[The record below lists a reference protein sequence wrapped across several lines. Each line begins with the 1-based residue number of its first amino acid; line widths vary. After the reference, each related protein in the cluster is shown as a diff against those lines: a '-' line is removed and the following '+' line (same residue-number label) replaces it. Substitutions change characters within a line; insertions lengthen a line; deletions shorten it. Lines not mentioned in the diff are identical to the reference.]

1 MSCDITKGR
10 RLPCKDQKAG
20 VKALYFANFDNYD
33 VVYANSVLTS
43 LGTMSEVFKWE
54 VKGTANTLTETANTS
69 RDNGTTFFSQVVAAN
84 LTSLDPETQNQMK
97 LLIWGRPLCF
107 VEDYNGNI
115 KLCGIESGM
124 EATGGTIVTGGASG
138 DLSGFTLE
146 LTGEERYPAPFLN
159 DAAKTALLALVSNSY
174 IGDTPSV

>member
-20 VKALYFANFDNYD
+20 IKALYFANFDNYD
-33 VVYANSVLTS
+33 FVYASSVLSS
-43 LGTMSEVFKWE
+43 LGTLANVFKWE
-54 VKGTANTLTETANTS
+54 VKGTGNSLTETATTS
-69 RDNGTTFFSQVVAAN
+69 RDNGTTFFSQVVAAT
-84 LTSLDPETQNQMK
+84 LTSLDAETQHEMK
-97 LLIWGRPLCF
+97 LLIWGRPIVF

-115 KLCGIESGM
+115 KACGIDSGM
-124 EATGGTIVTGGASG
+124 EATGGTIVTGAASG

-146 LTGEERYPAPFLN
+146 MTGEEKDPAPFLN
-159 DAAKTALLALVSNSY
+159 SSAKTALLAAVSNAY